1 MERREHGAVSG
12 GLEPAADAQIGDTRI
27 ESAGRVTTLVN
38 HLGIS
43 ACDLA
48 YAELLLD
55 LAEKQNVGT
64 LLAR

>member
-1 MERREHGAVSG
+1 
-12 GLEPAADAQIGDTRI
+12 
-27 ESAGRVTTLVN
+27 VTTLVN

-55 LAEKQNVGT
+55 LAEQQNVGT

>member
-1 MERREHGAVSG
+1 
-12 GLEPAADAQIGDTRI
+12 
-27 ESAGRVTTLVN
+27 VTTLVN

-55 LAEKQNVGT
+55 LAEKKSVGT